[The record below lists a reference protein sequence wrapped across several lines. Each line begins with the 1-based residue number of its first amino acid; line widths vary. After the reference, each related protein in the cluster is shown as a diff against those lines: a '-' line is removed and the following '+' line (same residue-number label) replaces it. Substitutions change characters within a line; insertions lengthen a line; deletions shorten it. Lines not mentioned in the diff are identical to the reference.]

1 MRNNSRIESS
11 IATTV
16 TGVSRALSSHFSQA
30 LQRVGDNKAY
40 EPLLPMLRSVEAAPH
55 LLEEVVSQA
64 SFAELIYI
72 VQQSSNADGD
82 LDFDELDVAVSL
94 LSRTKYRW
102 FRGQLA
108 AGSGYERF
116 ERLKDAEMFAYMI
129 LHWQSDSSFLGG
141 NFSGGAVRYPFTLLA
156 AVAGCTEKTTAFLDT
171 WAEVVRLVSES
182 ICDVDGISATES
194 LWLSRVD
201 QLASM
206 HRNLVNLYIQR
217 SVLEETPAPIPY
229 TKAPTQV
236 RQEPEENEG
245 LCREAALREASEQ
258 LASLIGVPTVK
269 NEVKSLANF
278 LKIRAQRMQAN
289 LPMPSQSLHFVFTGN
304 PGTGKTTVA
313 RIISKLLFGFGV
325 LRTPTFVEADRSTLV
340 GGYVGQTA
348 IKSSAIIDDAV
359 NGVLF
364 IDEAYALTQDHSGQ
378 DYGREAVDTLL
389 KRMEDL
395 RDRLVVI
402 VAGYPDKMKSF
413 VSSNPGLQS
422 RFTRFIHF
430 DDYSPPELCRILQKL
445 CDESHYKLTEEA
457 RANAAILCHLAHA
470 QRSSNFGN
478 ARFVRNFFEAI
489 LGNHANRLAM
499 SAAPA
504 SKESLAT
511 IEAVDL
517 PFSLIEGVS
526 GRFNVSPS
534 KWRMQCPSCKK
545 TRSVGLQF
553 IGNRVVCSC
562 GAKFRCPWWNPVS
575 GTVSGASIC
584 ESSDKPDDLLGC
596 GWLPT

>member
-1 MRNNSRIESS
+1 MRNSARIESL

-16 TGVSRALSSHFSQA
+16 TGVSKALASHFRQA
-30 LQRVGDNKAY
+30 LHLVGENKAY
-40 EPLLPMLRSVEAAPH
+40 EPLLPMLRAVENYPHLVEEAASH
-55 LLEEVVSQA
+55 A
-64 SFAELIYI
+64 SFAEILYI
-72 VQQSSNADGD
+72 VQQSSIADGD
-82 LDFDELDVAVSL
+82 LDFDELDVALSL

-102 FRGQLA
+102 FQGHLA

-116 ERLKDAEMFAYMI
+116 ERLNDAQTLAYMI
-129 LHWQSDSSFLGG
+129 IHWQSDHSFLGG
-141 NFSGGAVRYPFTLLA
+141 DFDGGAVRYPFTLLA
-156 AVAGCTEKTTAFLDT
+156 AVAGCIEKTTAFLDT
-171 WAEVVRLVSES
+171 WADVVRVVSES
-182 ICDVDGISATES
+182 ICDVDGVSAPES

-201 QLASM
+201 QLAGM

-217 SVLEETPAPIPY
+217 SALEETPVSIPQA
-229 TKAPTQV
+229 KAPKQV
-236 RQEPEENEG
+236 KQESDVNEG
-245 LCREAALREASEQ
+245 LSRETALREASEQ

-325 LRTPTFVEADRSTLV
+325 LKSPTFVEADRSTLV

-348 IKSSAIIDDAV
+348 IKSSGVIDEAV

-402 VAGYPDKMKSF
+402 VAGYPDKMNAF
-413 VSSNPGLQS
+413 VASNPGLQS

-489 LGNHANRLAM
+489 LGSHANRLAM
-499 SAAPA
+499 SAVPA
-504 SKESLAT
+504 STESLAT

-517 PFSLIEGVS
+517 PYSGVEGVS
-526 GRFNVSPS
+526 GRFDVAAS

-545 TRSVGLQF
+545 ARSVGLQL

-562 GAKFRCPWWNPVS
+562 GAKFRCPWWNPLP
-575 GTVSGASIC
+575 
-584 ESSDKPDDLLGC
+584 ESVPGVALRAPSEKPEDLLGW
-596 GWLPT
+596 GWRPK

>member
-1 MRNNSRIESS
+1 MRDSARIEAL
-11 IATTV
+11 IAKTAA
-16 TGVSRALSSHFSQA
+16 GVSKALASHFPEA
-30 LQRVGDNKAY
+30 LRLAGEAKAY
-40 EPLLPMLRSVEAAPH
+40 EPLLPMLQAVESSPH
-55 LLEEVVSQA
+55 LLDEIASHA
-64 SFAELIYI
+64 SFAELLYI
-72 VQQSSNADGD
+72 VQQSTNADGD
-82 LDFDELDVAVSL
+82 LDFDELDVALSL

-102 FRGQLA
+102 FQGRLA

-116 ERLKDAEMFAYMI
+116 ERLNDAEMFAYMI

-141 NFSGGAVRYPFTLLA
+141 NFSAGAVQYPFTLLA
-156 AVAGCTEKTTAFLDT
+156 AVAGVTTETTSYLNT
-171 WAEVVRLVSES
+171 WTDVVGLVSEA
-182 ICDVDGISATES
+182 ICKVDGVSAPES

-201 QLASM
+201 QLART
-206 HRNLVNLYIQR
+206 HRNLVNLHIQK
-217 SVLEETPAPIPY
+217 SHLEKTPAPSPAV
-229 TKAPTQV
+229 KAAEQP
-236 RQEPEENEG
+236 RREPEANEE
-245 LCREAALREASEQ
+245 LSREAALREASEQ

-313 RIISKLLFGFGV
+313 RIISKVLFGFGV
-325 LRTPTFVEADRSTLV
+325 LKSAAFVEADRSSLV

-348 IKSSAIIDDAV
+348 IKTSDVIDEAV

-364 IDEAYALTQDHSGQ
+364 IDEAYALTQDHTGQ

-402 VAGYPDKMKSF
+402 VAGYPDKMKAF

-470 QRSSNFGN
+470 QRSGNFGN
-478 ARFVRNFFEAI
+478 ARFVRNFFEAT
-489 LGNHANRLAM
+489 LGNHANRLAVH
-499 SAAPA
+499 AAPA

-511 IEAVDL
+511 IEAADL
-517 PFSLIEGVS
+517 PYTVAEGVS
-526 GRFNVSPS
+526 GRFDVAAS

-545 TRSVGLQF
+545 ARSVGLQL
-553 IGNRVVCSC
+553 IGNRVACSC
-562 GAKFRCPWWNPVS
+562 GAKFRCPWWNPLP
-575 GTVSGASIC
+575 
-584 ESSDKPDDLLGC
+584 ESVPGVELHAPSEKPEDLLGW
-596 GWLPT
+596 GWRPK